1 MTKKELEKEVIE
13 LRNRIIKLESAET
26 IQREL
31 ADVDRDIKEC
41 QKRLRSIDFKV
52 NLKLSN
58 ISTKCDSSI
67 PSEMYSKYAG
77 YIQPL
82 YYTPYGVFN
91 STQMHNW

>member
-13 LRNRIIKLESAET
+13 LRNRIIELERGAT

-31 ADVDRDIKEC
+31 VNLDRDIKEC
-41 QKRLRSIDFKV
+41 QKRLRSID
-52 NLKLSN
+52 SG
-58 ISTKCDSSI
+58 
-67 PSEMYSKYAG
+67 MYSKYAG

-91 STQMHNW
+91 STQTHNW